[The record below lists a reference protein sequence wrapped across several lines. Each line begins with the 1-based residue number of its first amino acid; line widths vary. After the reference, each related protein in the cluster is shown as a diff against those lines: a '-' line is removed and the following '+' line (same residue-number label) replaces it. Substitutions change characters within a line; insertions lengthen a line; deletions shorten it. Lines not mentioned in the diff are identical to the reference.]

1 MIDFYYL
8 SGSPF
13 AWRVWLALEH
23 KDLKYKRINV
33 SFEKGDLRTEPYLAL
48 NPRGKAP
55 VIVDGDMAIYESAAI
70 LEYLEDKYPSVG
82 SNLLPK
88 DIDERTVSRRLIN
101 EIDVY
106 LDPASRRLLMATF
119 FTPKEKGDDAKISN
133 ALAGVLTELESFE
146 SYFSLTT
153 RAETLSSVEFS
164 MFPILALMFRLD
176 ERKEDLGFSKSIS
189 PALASWFSALN
200 RLSIFQS
207 TRPPHWN

>member
-82 SNLLPK
+82 SN
-88 DIDERTVSRRLIN
+88 
-101 EIDVY
+101 
-106 LDPASRRLLMATF
+106 
-119 FTPKEKGDDAKISN
+119 
-133 ALAGVLTELESFE
+133 
-146 SYFSLTT
+146 
-153 RAETLSSVEFS
+153 
-164 MFPILALMFRLD
+164 
-176 ERKEDLGFSKSIS
+176 
-189 PALASWFSALN
+189 
-200 RLSIFQS
+200 
-207 TRPPHWN
+207 